1 MAVLRQIEMTGP
13 EEAVAIDAGSNGN
26 AGVIDFVN
34 DIFFYGIPGL
44 RLEVGGF
51 DSDTGV
57 GWPYV
62 EYAREDGSD
71 INEPN
76 LSVTLPLLIGGDTGN
91 GAVGLIEFRDA
102 GGDVK
107 LVLVW
112 QTAGNQLQLWSAGY
126 AGIVTGTTSQPITA
140 QKLYWAQITAGT
152 GASASVRLRLYD
164 EHGALIFDSGTRT
177 ADTGTTNYAR
187 IRYGCLER
195 HGSEPGIVWF
205 AGPTTI
211 TDGEQIA
218 PDEELQGELTVYEP
232 IADTEVA
239 GTSTNNNQNTNFG
252 SNTANG
258 AGRFGSVNELVRG
271 LERHD
276 LSQPTAG
283 PPVHT
288 GRIIHR
294 ARLRRIVHTMQQPAS
309 TRAYSLH
316 VMTAEWKEDE
326 ATGIVRLTGVPWSGG
341 ECAEGDFEPTPFATH
356 AGPTTVGEVIHI
368 DVTERVQEI
377 VAGGGTILDCITKL
391 QHEFEDG
398 EGTPLNRTAHMWHSR
413 EATDPTMRCVL
424 LVESEPAP
432 TPPGDGGRSMRS
444 RVGGFRSRLRR

>member
-34 DIFFYGIPGL
+34 DIFAYGIPGL

-51 DSDTGV
+51 DPDTGV

-76 LSVTLPLLIGGDTGN
+76 LSVTLPLLIGGDAGN
-91 GAVGLIEFRDA
+91 GAIGLIEFRDA

-112 QTAGNQLQLWSAGY
+112 QTATNQLQLWSAGY

-152 GASASVRLRLYD
+152 GATASVRLRLYD

-177 ADTGTTNYAR
+177 ADTGTNNYAR

-218 PDEELQGELTVYEP
+218 PEEELLGDLTAIVPE
-232 IADTEVA
+232 ADTEVA
-239 GTSTNNNQNTNFG
+239 GNSSNLNVNFG
-252 SNTANG
+252 ANPASG
-258 AGRFGSVNELVRG
+258 AGEFTSLLELVRALRRDNLAG
-271 LERHD
+271 Q
-276 LSQPTAG
+276 LSG
-283 PPVHT
+283 PSILS
-288 GRIIHR
+288 GRTILR
-294 ARLRRIVHTMQQPAS
+294 ARIRRITSQTHQPGNNRDYSVHRMLAQWEE
-309 TRAYSLH
+309 
-316 VMTAEWKEDE
+316 ME
-326 ATGIVRLTGVPWSGG
+326 ATGAVRLTGVPWSGG
-341 ECAEGDFEPTPFATH
+341 ICGEGDYDPEPIATSL
-356 AGPTTVGEVIHI
+356 GPRVIGEVIYY
-368 DVTERVQEI
+368 DVTAAVQAVIAE
-377 VAGGGTILDCITKL
+377 GGTKLDTLTRVMDERGISNQRTGCMWWTK
-391 QHEFEDG
+391 EAEDPSLW
-398 EGTPLNRTAHMWHSR
+398 PL
-413 EATDPTMRCVL
+413 L
-424 LVESEPAP
+424 LIESEAAP
-432 TPPGDGGRSMRS
+432 TPPGPGGGASMRS
-444 RVGGFRSRLRR
+444 RVGGFRARLRR